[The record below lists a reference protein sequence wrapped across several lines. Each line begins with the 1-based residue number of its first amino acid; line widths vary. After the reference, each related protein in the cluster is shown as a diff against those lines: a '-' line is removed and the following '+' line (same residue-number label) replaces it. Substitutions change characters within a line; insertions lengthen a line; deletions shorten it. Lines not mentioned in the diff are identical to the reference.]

1 MMTND
6 AVDFLLNKEI
16 EIDNR
21 IVNTVSDILR
31 LGYNSERGKQC
42 IKDLRKQI
50 EYSLDE
56 IDRVLID

>member
-16 EIDNR
+16 EIDNK
-21 IVNTVSDILR
+21 IVNAVSDVLR

>member
-1 MMTND
+1 MIIN
-6 AVDFLLNKEI
+6 FLI
-16 EIDNR
+16 I
-21 IVNTVSDILR
+21 IQ
-31 LGYNSERGKQC
+31 GKQC